1 MRYPAYVSLSLFLL
15 ASTENAS
22 ASCLVFN
29 QNERLSNYCL
39 LETLKGKI
47 VDQDTVNILTDRLKQ
62 EGYLGGLEKPNWST
76 NKKPEKSGRTLSGLV
91 RLSKSN
97 REVCFAIYQY
107 TVLPNNFINY

>member
-1 MRYPAYVSLSLFLL
+1 MRYFAYVSLSLFLL

-47 VDQDTVNILTDRLKQ
+47 VDQYTVNILTDTKQ
-62 EGYLGGLEKPNWST
+62 IILAIILMTFASQASAFRCWGTDP
-76 NKKPEKSGRTLSGLV
+76 TLSQVRYSYRLGL
-91 RLSKSN
+91 L
-97 REVCFAIYQY
+97 
-107 TVLPNNFINY
+107 L